1 MMKPKYMIGFFSVL
15 VIFAALLS
23 AGYRMSYSRVLQK
36 QAALEQSAAD
46 TRSVEAETD
55 QTGEEPEGEA
65 GFFLCELQGYVA
77 VYTGD
82 RRTLYEFTEIP
93 VNDLPGELQHE
104 IAAGKYISSEDEL
117 YGFLENYSS

>member
-15 VIFAALLS
+15 LIFAALLS
-23 AGYRMSYSRVLQK
+23 AGYRMSYSRVLEK

-55 QTGEEPEGEA
+55 QTGEEPEGEE

-77 VYTGD
+77 VYAGD

-93 VNDLPGELQHE
+93 VNDLPEELQHE

>member
-23 AGYRMSYSRVLQK
+23 AGYRMSYSRVLEK

-65 GFFLCELQGYVA
+65 GFFLWELQGYVA

-104 IAAGKYISSEDEL
+104 IVAGKYISSEDEL

>member
-1 MMKPKYMIGFFSVL
+1 MKPKYMIGFFSVL
-15 VIFAALLS
+15 LIFAALLS
-23 AGYRMSYSRVLQK
+23 AGYRMSYSRVLEK

-55 QTGEEPEGEA
+55 QTGEEPEGEE

-77 VYTGD
+77 VYAGD

-93 VNDLPGELQHE
+93 VNDLPEELQHE